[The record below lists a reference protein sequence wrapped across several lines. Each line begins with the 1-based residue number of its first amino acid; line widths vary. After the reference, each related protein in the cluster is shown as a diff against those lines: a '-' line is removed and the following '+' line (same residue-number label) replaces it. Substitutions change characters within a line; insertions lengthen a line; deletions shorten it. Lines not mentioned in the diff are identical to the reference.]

1 LPTVGTG
8 DRYRWVVLAAG
19 TLAQASY
26 SAIALGLSV
35 MLPALRSRYG
45 LTLGEAGVV
54 LAASGIGSM
63 LSLLPWGLA
72 ADRVGERAVVAVG
85 LTGAAVSLVVAGR
98 TGSFVPLAALLAL
111 AGLAGASVNAASGR
125 AVMHWFDARQRGL
138 ALGIRQA
145 AIPIG
150 GAAVAL
156 GLPHVLDV
164 GGTRWGLA
172 TIALGCLGGALV
184 AGALLRE
191 RPTAPADD
199 PIVDARPLRDRR
211 IWRLLAGS
219 VLLLF
224 PQTAVFGYTVLF
236 LHERRGLSPAAAAGV
251 LAAVQLLGIA
261 ARVGGGR
268 WSDVVG
274 SRIAPLRWI
283 ALASAALAA
292 ATGALVGAP
301 LAVLVPVMVA
311 GGVLA
316 MSWNGLSFTAAA
328 ELAGRARS
336 GASLGLQQT
345 ALAVGGAGLPV
356 AFAGLVGLLG
366 WGWAWGLAAIGPAA
380 SFVVLRGLRA

>member
-1 LPTVGTG
+1 MGTG

-26 SAIALGLSV
+26 SAISLGLSV

-54 LAASGIGSM
+54 VAASSIGSM

-72 ADRVGERAVVAVG
+72 ADRIGERAVVAVG
-85 LTGAAVSLVVAGR
+85 LTGAAVSLFLAGR
-98 TGSFVPLAALLAL
+98 TGSFMPLAALLAL

-138 ALGIRQA
+138 ALGIRQT

-156 GLPHVLDV
+156 GLPHILDA
-164 GGTRWGLA
+164 GGTSWGLA
-172 TIALGCLGGALV
+172 AIALGCLGGALV

-191 RPTAPADD
+191 RPPAAAEE
-199 PIVDARPLRDRR
+199 PTVDVRPLRDRR
-211 IWRLLAGS
+211 IWQLLAGS

-236 LHERRGLSPAAAAGV
+236 LHEQRGLSPAAAAGV
-251 LAAVQLLGIA
+251 LAAVQILGIA
-261 ARVGGGR
+261 ARIGGGR

-283 ALASAALAA
+283 ALASATLAA
-292 ATGALVGAP
+292 ATGASVGAP

-356 AFAGLVGLLG
+356 AFAGLVGVLG

-380 SFVVLRGLRA
+380 SFVVLRGLRV